1 MKFYTISFASVAV
14 VQNWGRVKFVR
25 AEMIFFVV
33 LIQVK
38 STRDLSVSVRKWTKQ
53 AHGYFYN
60 MQVYITKR
68 DDNGRLKKEEKKKDS
83 EDSWFKKD

>member
-38 STRDLSVSVRKWTKQ
+38 STRDLSVSVRK
-53 AHGYFYN
+53 
-60 MQVYITKR
+60 
-68 DDNGRLKKEEKKKDS
+68 
-83 EDSWFKKD
+83 